1 MVPKGKTLYIFIPPT
16 QQIGFTVGTSR
27 MNMNEKGSKKL
38 KRKKRD
44 TKEKWENRKVK
55 NRVQTIF
62 STATISVQTLVFY
75 KKKKLIKEIM
85 KHTCE

>member
-1 MVPKGKTLYIFIPPT
+1 
-16 QQIGFTVGTSR
+16 

-75 KKKKLIKEIM
+75 KKKNSLKK
-85 KHTCE
+85 